1 VLASIVADDRNIEKS
16 LEKLAVLLRAAGA
29 EIADELVIKCVAG
42 NLSLET
48 PPVRRG
54 SILIRLPQ
62 DCLLPLSAFRLSLV
76 NDEIGISSVRSR
88 IRSATVAITDA
99 MFEIYNLA
107 GKLAHHRQTSPW
119 SLIAAHPN
127 LLSYVAPTSRKD
139 FPISVRDIRS
149 GNDTKLMLASF
160 LHSRLFGHRQ
170 SERAPSIPVVLPV
183 TDFLNHHW
191 RGEPYSYD
199 GKRAVVMHRSAP
211 LPGRGDECFARYGL
225 HDAYDSWITYG
236 FVDEDVPFVQSV
248 RTTLD
253 LPGAGTIRLGHVSA
267 TRESDETEDSAQ
279 NAKFYLPRIL
289 SKKAN
294 HLVVAAVM
302 IPDLQAP
309 RVLRRTLRML
319 IGELTDRQ
327 QNRSDLV
334 MLAEKQIINANLAY
348 YTGLKTCLEGLS
360 LRDAVHGAIRANF
373 VRLCEGQITRLRN
386 YLCYAEG

>member
-1 VLASIVADDRNIEKS
+1 VVADRRTSQSVVLCRAD
-16 LEKLAVLLRAAGA
+16 LAERFSNLREGHQVGQRYKANA
-29 EIADELVIKCVAG
+29 
-42 NLSLET
+42 
-48 PPVRRG
+48 
-54 SILIRLPQ
+54 
-62 DCLLPLSAFRLSLV
+62 CLLPAFQ
-76 NDEIGISSVRSR
+76 IVRPQ
-88 IRSATVAITDA
+88 A
-99 MFEIYNLA
+99 
-107 GKLAHHRQTSPW
+107 
-119 SLIAAHPN
+119 
-127 LLSYVAPTSRKD
+127 
-139 FPISVRDIRS
+139 
-149 GNDTKLMLASF
+149 
-160 LHSRLFGHRQ
+160 
-170 SERAPSIPVVLPV
+170 ERAGTVDSRRAPGYGFPQSSLE
-183 TDFLNHHW
+183 
-191 RGEPYSYD
+191 RRAD

-294 HLVVAAVM
+294 RLVVAAVM

-309 RVLRRTLRML
+309 RVLRRTLRILM
-319 IGELTDRQ
+319 GELTDRQ

-348 YTGLKTCLEGLS
+348 YTGLKTCLGVFL
-360 LRDAVHGAIRANF
+360 
-373 VRLCEGQITRLRN
+373 
-386 YLCYAEG
+386 